1 MKKSV
6 VAILISATLISA
18 TVAACGQPTPSAP
31 GNMVAPPQ
39 PSLAPPDYRPQE
51 EKQLDEI
58 WRQTM
63 LAIELGPS
71 ASPSARADLYAV
83 LQTIEDVKRTLGG
96 IDEARGTL
104 AAVMM
109 DRGAP
114 ISEIDAAMVAMED
127 ARQAV
132 LARVGL
138 AQ

>member
-1 MKKSV
+1 
-6 VAILISATLISA
+6 
-18 TVAACGQPTPSAP
+18 
-31 GNMVAPPQ
+31 
-39 PSLAPPDYRPQE
+39 
-51 EKQLDEI
+51 
-58 WRQTM
+58 
-63 LAIELGPS
+63 
-71 ASPSARADLYAV
+71 V